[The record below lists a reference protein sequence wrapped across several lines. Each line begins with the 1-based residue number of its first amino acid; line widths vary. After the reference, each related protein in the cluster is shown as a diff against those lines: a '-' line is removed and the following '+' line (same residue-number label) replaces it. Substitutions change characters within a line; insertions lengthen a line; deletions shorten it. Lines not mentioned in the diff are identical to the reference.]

1 MDGDPLV
8 GLLGHVSSD
17 TSVETALV
25 EMRTRRRPELDPEDR
40 DALRDWVLIRRQGV
54 ELGFVDAAYY
64 HAEEKRRRRKKE
76 TPLVLDQVY
85 FYTERDDIETFPG
98 RLPMGLEWSD
108 NRQRVRR
115 KLDAHESPARLYNKD
130 VWDFSDYRMTV
141 AYKDGDKA
149 IDSIVCR
156 LDLDPWPEE
165 GRMQP
170 TLSVSEWVSL
180 FGMPATSPAIQE
192 RLLPLKLAKR
202 MRDEDE
208 EREVDFRYEC
218 GLELYFVESKEL
230 KLKARPMLTKSS
242 NLIFG
247 GAKFYRSRYLDA
259 RQYLGELP
267 FRLSFDDT
275 QDTLFSKVGRTPDEQ
290 GDDKF
295 DGYALWRFPE
305 YSLHVLYSNMDNY
318 LVQIT
323 LGAPGFS

>member
-40 DALRDWVLIRRQGV
+40 DGFRDWVLIRRQGV

-64 HAEEKRRRRKKE
+64 HAEERRRRRKKG

-85 FYTERDDIETFPG
+85 FYTERDDIEAFPG
-98 RLPMGLEWSD
+98 HLPMGLKWSD

-115 KLDAHESPARLYNKD
+115 MLNIYQANGRLYKKD
-130 VWDFSDYRMTV
+130 VWDFPGYRMTV
-141 AYKDGDKA
+141 DYKEGDKA

-180 FGMPATSPAIQE
+180 FGMPATSPAVQE

-218 GLELYFVESKEL
+218 GLELYFVESKQL
-230 KLKARPMLTKSS
+230 KLKRRSSLTKP
-242 NLIFG
+242 NALLFG
-247 GAKFYRSRYLDA
+247 AARFYRSRYLDA

-267 FRLSFDDT
+267 FELSFDDT
-275 QDTLFSKVGRTPDEQ
+275 QNTLFSKIGRTPDEQ
-290 GDDKF
+290 KDEKF
-295 DGYALWRFPE
+295 EGYALWRFPD

-323 LGAPGFS
+323 LEAPGFS